1 MTRRLRRL
9 LLGLG
14 VLAVLSAAAAAW
26 YVYGPVPVPDGYRF
40 PRHSLWGSGP
50 DALYEG
56 TLVEADGCIRTENR
70 FTVAWPPGYRL
81 DVKDG
86 QLVVWGGGRTVRMG
100 EPVRMGGG
108 YYESEAL
115 PDLLSAAADTG
126 CPMPFFL
133 STGWAD

>member
-1 MTRRLRRL
+1 MRLLRRL

-14 VLAVLSAAAAAW
+14 IVAALAAAAAAW

-50 DALYEG
+50 AALYEG
-56 TLVEADGCIRTENR
+56 TIVEAGGCVRTDNG
-70 FTVAWPPGYRL
+70 FTVAWPPGYFL
-81 DVKDG
+81 EVEDG
-86 QLVVWGGGRTVRMG
+86 ELVVRGGGRTARMG

-108 YYESEAL
+108 YYESEPL
-115 PDLLSAAADTG
+115 PDLLSGAANTG

-133 STGWAD
+133 STGWTD

>member
-1 MTRRLRRL
+1 MRLLRRI

-14 VLAVLSAAAAAW
+14 IVTALAAATAAW

-40 PRHSLWGSGP
+40 PRHSLWGGGP
-50 DALYEG
+50 AALYEG
-56 TLVEADGCIRTENR
+56 TLVEDDGCVRTEDGS
-70 FTVAWPPGYRL
+70 TVAWPPGYRL
-81 DVKDG
+81 EVEDG
-86 QLVVWGGGRTVRMG
+86 ELVVLGSGRTVQMG

-108 YYESEAL
+108 WYESEPL
-115 PDLLSAAADTG
+115 PDILSAAADTG